1 MKRKTMQ
8 KKNTVKW
15 LIARVRKRI
24 PALTL
29 LTLCKI
35 AASCFGVVFALATQK
50 VIDNAAAGNHELFY
64 QACVRMFL
72 IIVAEVACD
81 TYALHLQERL
91 SADLDRDFKQD
102 LMHKILRSDYSVIS
116 RYHSGDLLY
125 RLNGD
130 VSNVVASL
138 LAIAASAISLVSG
151 LIAAIIAMSGMDAAF
166 TGAIFAV
173 CLIIA
178 AVTLLI
184 QRYMKEIY
192 KKVSSAS
199 GRISGFLQEI
209 IEKLLIVQALNV
221 TSEVEHR
228 TDILLEERW
237 QIQRSKKNV
246 TLSMSLGAS
255 GLGYSGAFITL
266 VWCAGKLLRGEITFG
281 NLTAMTS
288 LVTQMQGPLLALPT
302 ILPKVVTVLASAERL
317 IEIDH
322 ILPQPGLLSK
332 GEAISYRELKK
343 ITVKNLVFSYEEES
357 GRHKTVIKGA
367 NCSIPKGGLT
377 VITGSSGIGKSTLL
391 KLLLGIYKPDK
402 GELLME
408 TQTRSVP
415 ISRATRDMFSYAPQ
429 GNLLLSGTIRDNIL
443 LSRPDADEKTLQ
455 EAVYVSAME
464 EYIARLPRGLDTVLG
479 ENGSGLSEGQV
490 QRIALARAVITGA
503 PILLLD
509 EVTSSLDEE
518 TEKTVLERIC
528 ALKDRTCIAVTHR
541 PAALKL
547 AQWELKVTE
556 HDMRLFP
563 VNF

>member
-35 AASCFGVVFALATQK
+35 AASCFSVVFALATQK
-50 VIDNAAAGNHELFY
+50 VIDNAAAGNHGSFY

-81 TYALHLQERL
+81 TYVLHLQERL

-151 LIAAIIAMSGMDAAF
+151 LIAAIIAMSGMDAVF

-221 TSEVEHR
+221 TSEVERR

-288 LVTQMQGPLLALPT
+288 LVSQMQGPLLALPT
-302 ILPKVVTVLASAERL
+302 ILPKVVTILASAERL
-317 IEIDH
+317 IEMDH

-332 GEAISYRELKK
+332 GDAVSYGELKK

-415 ISRATRDMFSYAPQ
+415 ISRATRGMFSYAPQ

-443 LSRPDADEKTLQ
+443 LSCPDADEKTLQ

-509 EVTSSLDEE
+509 EVTSSLDAE

-563 VNF
+563 VNS

>member
-35 AASCFGVVFALATQK
+35 AASCFSVVFALATQK
-50 VIDNAAAGNHELFY
+50 VIDNAAAGNHGSFY

-151 LIAAIIAMSGMDAAF
+151 LIAAIIAMSGMDAVF

-221 TSEVEHR
+221 TSEVERR

-288 LVTQMQGPLLALPT
+288 LVSQMQGPLLALPT
-302 ILPKVVTVLASAERL
+302 ILPKVVTILASAERL
-317 IEIDH
+317 IEMDH
-322 ILPQPGLLSK
+322 ILPQPDLLSK
-332 GEAISYRELKK
+332 GDAVSYGELKK

-415 ISRATRDMFSYAPQ
+415 ISRATRGMFSYAPQ

-443 LSRPDADEKTLQ
+443 LSCPDADEKTLQ

-509 EVTSSLDEE
+509 EVTSSLDAE

-563 VNF
+563 VNS